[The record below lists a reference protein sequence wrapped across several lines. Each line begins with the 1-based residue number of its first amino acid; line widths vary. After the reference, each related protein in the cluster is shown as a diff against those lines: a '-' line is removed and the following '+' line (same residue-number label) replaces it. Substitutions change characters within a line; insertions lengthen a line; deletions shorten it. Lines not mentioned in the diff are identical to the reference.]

1 MSPAEAQNIVI
12 HRTFIHFNEKAIIF
26 NQMIMCE
33 KFTRLQN
40 MVWGMKVPAF
50 SVGVSVDLDGGNDGN
65 HIELV

>member
-1 MSPAEAQNIVI
+1 
-12 HRTFIHFNEKAIIF
+12 
-26 NQMIMCE
+26 MIMCE